1 MAWRRLPEPSIPTP
15 SSSAV
20 RAGVAPRPI
29 VRGPA
34 LTRAALVL
42 GGGGALLFVALITG
56 IGLGSVAIAPD
67 DVLRVLG
74 HRLLG
79 IGANSGVSDS
89 IETIVVDLRLPR
101 VLGAMVVGAGLAC
114 AGTVFQAVLRNP
126 LADPYIIGTA
136 AGASL
141 GATIGIVL
149 PLLIPGLAI
158 GAGSAWLG
166 LGIVQ
171 VLAFAGGL
179 ATVLLVIGIARS
191 GGRMPSVTLLL
202 TGYAVSSLLAAG
214 IALLMFVS
222 GRALAAIFSWLMGS
236 LAAVGWIDLAIAA
249 PVVLGVFVLV
259 LARWRTLNLLL
270 LGDAAAAH
278 LGLDVGREKLWLTLL
293 ATLVTSAAVA
303 ISGTIG
309 FVGLVVPHLL
319 RLAVGPDHR
328 LLLPASALLGASL
341 LVTADLGAR
350 LAGGIPVGVVTAFV
364 GAPFFLWL
372 LRRSRRVST
381 SVSP

>member
-1 MAWRRLPEPSIPTP
+1 ML
-15 SSSAV
+15 
-20 RAGVAPRPI
+20 
-29 VRGPA
+29 
-34 LTRAALVL
+34 LVT
-42 GGGGALLFVALITG
+42 LIAG

-79 IGANSGVSDS
+79 IGATAGVTDS
-89 IETIVVDLRLPR
+89 IETIVLDLRLPR
-101 VLGAMVVGAGLAC
+101 VLGAMLVGAGLAC

-149 PLLIPGLAI
+149 PLLIPGLAF

-171 VLAFAGGL
+171 VLAFVGGVG
-179 ATVLLVIGIARS
+179 AVLVVITIARS
-191 GGRMPSVTLLL
+191 GGRLPSVTLLL

-214 IALLMFVS
+214 VALLMVAS

-236 LAAVGWIDLAIAA
+236 LAAVGWVDLVIAS
-249 PVVLGVFVLV
+249 PVVFGVFFLL

-270 LGDAAAAH
+270 LGDGPAAH
-278 LGLDVGREKLWLTLL
+278 LGLDVGREKLGLTLL

-309 FVGLVVPHLL
+309 FVGLVVPHLV
-319 RLAVGPDHR
+319 RLAVGQDHR
-328 LLLPASALLGASL
+328 LLLPASAVFGASL

-372 LRRSRRVST
+372 LRRSRRVSE
-381 SVSP
+381 SLS

>member
-1 MAWRRLPEPSIPTP
+1 M
-15 SSSAV
+15 

-34 LTRAALVL
+34 LTRAALAL
-42 GGGGALLFVALITG
+42 GGGTALLLAALVGG
-56 IGLGSVAIAPD
+56 IGLGSVAVAPD
-67 DVLRVLG
+67 DVLGVLG

-79 IGANSGVSDS
+79 IGATSGVDAS
-89 IETIVVDLRLPR
+89 IETIVFDLRLPR

-114 AGTVFQAVLRNP
+114 AGTVLQAILRNP
-126 LADPYIIGTA
+126 MADPYIVGTA

-141 GATIGIVL
+141 GATVGIVL
-149 PLLIPGLAI
+149 PLIVPGLLI
-158 GAGSAWLG
+158 GAGTAWVG

-171 VLAFAGGL
+171 LLAFAGGL
-179 ATVLLVIGIARS
+179 GTVLLVIGVARQ
-191 GGRMPSVTLLL
+191 GGRLPSVTLLL
-202 TGYAVSSLLAAG
+202 TGYAISSLLAAG
-214 IALLMFVS
+214 VALLMFTS

-236 LAAVGWIDLAIAA
+236 LAGVGWADLAVAA
-249 PVVLGVFVLV
+249 PVVGLVFGVLF
-259 LARWRTLNLLL
+259 ARWRSLNLLL
-270 LGDAAAAH
+270 LGDGPAAH
-278 LGLDVGREKLWLTLL
+278 LGMDVAREKLRLTML
-293 ATLVTSAAVA
+293 ATLATSAVVA

-328 LLLPASALLGASL
+328 LLLPASALLGAAL
-341 LVTADLGAR
+341 LVFADLGAR

-372 LRRSRRVST
+372 LRRSRRVASAL
-381 SVSP
+381 SA

>member
-1 MAWRRLPEPSIPTP
+1 M
-15 SSSAV
+15 

-34 LTRAALVL
+34 LTRATLVL
-42 GGGGALLFVALITG
+42 GGGGALLLAACIIG

-79 IGANSGVSDS
+79 IGATAGVSDS
-89 IETIVVDLRLPR
+89 VETIVVDLRLPR
-101 VLGAMVVGAGLAC
+101 VLAAMLVGAGLAC

-141 GATIGIVL
+141 GATVGIVL
-149 PLLIPGLAI
+149 PLLLPGLAI

-171 VLAFAGGL
+171 VLAFAGGVG
-179 ATVLLVIGIARS
+179 AVLMVISIARS
-191 GGRMPSVTLLL
+191 GGSLPSVTLLL

-214 IALLMFVS
+214 VALLMVAS

-236 LAAVGWIDLAIAA
+236 LAAVGWVDLVIAA
-249 PVVLGVFVLV
+249 PVVFGVFLLL

-270 LGDAAAAH
+270 LGDGPAAH
-278 LGLDVGREKLWLTLL
+278 LGLDVGREKLALTLL

-309 FVGLVVPHLL
+309 FVGLVVPHLV
-319 RLAVGPDHR
+319 RLAVGQDHR
-328 LLLPASALLGASL
+328 LLLPASAVFGASL

-372 LRRSRRVST
+372 LRRSRHVTASI
-381 SVSP
+381 P

>member
-1 MAWRRLPEPSIPTP
+1 M
-15 SSSAV
+15 

-42 GGGGALLFVALITG
+42 GGGGGLLLVALVAG
-56 IGLGSVAIAPD
+56 IGFGSVAIAPD

-79 IGANSGVSDS
+79 LGAESGVSPSVES
-89 IETIVVDLRLPR
+89 IVFDLRLPR
-101 VLGAMVVGAGLAC
+101 LLGAMLVGAGLAC
-114 AGTVFQAVLRNP
+114 AGTAFQAVLRNP
-126 LADPYIIGTA
+126 MADPYIIGTA

-141 GATIGIVL
+141 GAVAAIVL
-149 PLLIPGLAI
+149 PLLVPALVL

-166 LGIVQ
+166 LGLVQ
-171 VLAFAGGL
+171 LLAFAGGL
-179 ATVLLVIGIARS
+179 GTVLLVVAVARQ
-191 GGRMPSVTLLL
+191 GGSLPSVTLLL

-214 IALLMFVS
+214 VALLMFAS
-222 GRALAAIFSWLMGS
+222 GRALAAIFAWLMGS
-236 LAAVGWIDLAIAA
+236 LAAVGWTDLAVAT
-249 PVVLGVFVLV
+249 PVVAGSFVL
-259 LARWRTLNLLL
+259 LYARWRRLNLLL

-278 LGLDVGREKLWLTLL
+278 LGLDVGREKLRLTIL
-293 ATLVTSAAVA
+293 ATLATSAVVA

-328 LLLPASALLGASL
+328 VLLPASALFGATL
-341 LVTADLGAR
+341 LVVADLGAR
-350 LAGGIPVGVVTAFV
+350 LAGGIPVGVVTAIV

-372 LRRSRRVST
+372 LRRSRRVAGG
-381 SVSP
+381 VVAL